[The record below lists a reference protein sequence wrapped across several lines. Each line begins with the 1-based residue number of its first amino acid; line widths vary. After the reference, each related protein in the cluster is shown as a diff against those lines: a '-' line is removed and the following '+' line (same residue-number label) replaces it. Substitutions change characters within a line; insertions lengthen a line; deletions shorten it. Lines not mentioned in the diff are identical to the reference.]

1 MSNAILPLESTEN
14 QQYSQ
19 AYNKMLLSVGEGKE
33 KKVQKERKD
42 FQNFIRQ
49 TAETKSEDMI

>member
-1 MSNAILPLESTEN
+1 
-14 QQYSQ
+14 
-19 AYNKMLLSVGEGKE
+19 MLLSVGEERKRKCRKKE
-33 KKVQKERKD
+33 KD